1 MIRLLIADDH
11 QLFIEGMKLL
21 LAPEAGLTC
30 TGEVGNGLEALQ
42 FLEINAVDVV
52 LLDIDMPV
60 MNGIEACAAIRK
72 RFPAVKV
79 LALTMYNQPSIIRQV
94 MKNGASGYILK
105 NTSKEELLD
114 AIRAVVRGDIFLSR
128 QASVALVNEFTQPAS
143 ANPSLIPAIST
154 REKEVLQLIVDGLTT
169 PEIAQKLF
177 ISPNTAET
185 HRRNLLAKL
194 GVRNTAELV
203 RITLEKGLLE

>member
-11 QLFIEGMKLL
+11 RLFIEGMKLL
-21 LAPEAGLTC
+21 VQSEADLLC
-30 TGEVGNGLEALQ
+30 VGEAANGVEALQ
-42 FLEINAVDVV
+42 FLEKNPVEVV
-52 LLDIDMPV
+52 LLDIDMPI
-60 MNGIEACAAIRK
+60 MNGMEACLEIKK
-72 RFPAVKV
+72 RFPKVKI
-79 LALTMYNQPSIIRQV
+79 LALTMYNQPSIIRQI

-114 AIRAVVRGDIFLSR
+114 AIHAVMRGDIFLSR
-128 QASVALVNEFTQPAS
+128 KASESLVNEFTQPQTTAF
-143 ANPSLIPAIST
+143 IPEIT
-154 REKEVLQLIVDGLTT
+154 NREKEVLQLIVDGCTT

-203 RITLEKGLLE
+203 RLTLEKGLLQ

>member
-11 QLFIEGMKLL
+11 RLFIEGMKLL
-21 LAPEAGLTC
+21 VQSEADLLC
-30 TGEVGNGLEALQ
+30 VGEAANGVEALQ
-42 FLEINAVDVV
+42 FLEKNPVEVI

-60 MNGIEACAAIRK
+60 MNGMDACVEIKK
-72 RFPAVKV
+72 RFPKVKI
-79 LALTMYNQPSIIRQV
+79 LALTMYNQPSIIRQI

-114 AIRAVVRGDIFLSR
+114 AIHAVMRGDIFLSR
-128 QASVALVNEFTQPAS
+128 KASESLVNEFTQPQTTAF
-143 ANPSLIPAIST
+143 IPEIT
-154 REKEVLQLIVDGLTT
+154 NREKEVLQLIVDGCTT
-169 PEIAQKLF
+169 PEIARKLF

-203 RITLEKGLLE
+203 RLTLEKGLLS

>member
-11 QLFIEGMKLL
+11 RLFIEGMKLL
-21 LAPEAGLTC
+21 VQSEADLLC
-30 TGEVGNGLEALQ
+30 VGEAANGVEALQ
-42 FLEINAVDVV
+42 FLEKNPVEVV

-60 MNGIEACAAIRK
+60 MNGMEACLEIKK
-72 RFPAVKV
+72 RFPKVKI
-79 LALTMYNQPSIIRQV
+79 LALTMYNQPSIIRQI

-114 AIRAVVRGDIFLSR
+114 AIHAVMRGDIFLSR
-128 QASVALVNEFTQPAS
+128 KASDSLVNEFTQPQTTAF
-143 ANPSLIPAIST
+143 IPEIT
-154 REKEVLQLIVDGLTT
+154 NREKEVLQLIVDGCTT
-169 PEIAQKLF
+169 PEIAQRLF

-203 RITLEKGLLE
+203 RLTLEKGLLS